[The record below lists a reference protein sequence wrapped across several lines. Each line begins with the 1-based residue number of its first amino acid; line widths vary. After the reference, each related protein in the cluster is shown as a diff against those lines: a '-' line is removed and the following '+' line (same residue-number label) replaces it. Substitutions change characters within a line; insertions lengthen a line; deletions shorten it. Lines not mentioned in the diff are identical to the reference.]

1 MMGIPVINFRPS
13 RGNDK
18 VTRMHSV
25 APMFEAGMVWAPDMG
40 FAEELIEECASFP
53 FSEHDELVD
62 SMTQALMRF
71 RQGGLI
77 SHPEDY
83 IDDPLPR
90 KKRTYYW

>member
-1 MMGIPVINFRPS
+1 MGIPVINFRPS

-53 FSEHDELVD
+53 SGDHDDLGD
-62 SMTQALMRF
+62 STTQALLRF
-71 RQGGLI
+71 RQGGWI
-77 SHPEDY
+77 RSTM
-83 IDDPLPR
+83 DDWDEEPVYRRPVS
-90 KKRTYYW
+90 YY

>member
-1 MMGIPVINFRPS
+1 MGIPVINFRPS

-18 VTRMHSV
+18 VTRMHSG

-53 FSEHDELVD
+53 FSEHDDLVD

-71 RQGGLI
+71 RQGNFIALDSDEI
-77 SHPEDY
+77 MEDNGP
-83 IDDPLPR
+83 IN
-90 KKRTYYW
+90 RTYY